1 MIVILHKLFLLFCT
15 ISPKSRH
22 RRADPAEEWPL
33 DCWLIA
39 FFPRLGYTGPEVR
52 TMDMHAFGQFI
63 AENRRARG
71 LTQLQL
77 AEALHVT
84 DKAVSKWE
92 RGLSFPDVT
101 LLEPLAAALGLTV
114 AELMA
119 CRRQERAEQKGAEE
133 SMQNLLTIS
142 RASVRRERR
151 RSWQRLGAVLVLLAV
166 TAVVAAWALMIEYK
180 DYWYSSIV
188 LKETVDGVNYIYIDV
203 PNTGHLLR
211 LRCGEDIDFDAIQ
224 TEQEVGTPGTYP
236 VGYHLEY
243 RWNRLTYQGTATV
256 CENTGYPY
264 FTEMDIVGSSMGMDY
279 NPETL
284 DTLFGYLDISYEYV
298 DAYPDP
304 TGNASLYT
312 WNFWLGNGWDNW
324 QEECL
329 LTVKDSRGFANVDWD
344 GDGQSELA
352 VRTRW
357 EEKPYAIY
365 DLESGPLSITYPDT
379 VDEALAERLMTA
391 KEMQDALEWQLFWGL
406 ESD

>member
-1 MIVILHKLFLLFCT
+1 
-15 ISPKSRH
+15 
-22 RRADPAEEWPL
+22 
-33 DCWLIA
+33 
-39 FFPRLGYTGPEVR
+39 
-52 TMDMHAFGQFI
+52 
-63 AENRRARG
+63 
-71 LTQLQL
+71 
-77 AEALHVT
+77 
-84 DKAVSKWE
+84 
-92 RGLSFPDVT
+92 
-101 LLEPLAAALGLTV
+101 
-114 AELMA
+114 
-119 CRRQERAEQKGAEE
+119 
-133 SMQNLLTIS
+133 
-142 RASVRRERR
+142 
-151 RSWQRLGAVLVLLAV
+151 
-166 TAVVAAWALMIEYK
+166 
-180 DYWYSSIV
+180 
-188 LKETVDGVNYIYIDV
+188 
-203 PNTGHLLR
+203 
-211 LRCGEDIDFDAIQ
+211 
-224 TEQEVGTPGTYP
+224 
-236 VGYHLEY
+236 
-243 RWNRLTYQGTATV
+243 
-256 CENTGYPY
+256 
-264 FTEMDIVGSSMGMDY
+264 MDIVGSSMGMDY

-365 DLESGPLSITYPDT
+365 DLESGALSITYPDT

>member
-1 MIVILHKLFLLFCT
+1 MN
-15 ISPKSRH
+15 
-22 RRADPAEEWPL
+22 
-33 DCWLIA
+33 
-39 FFPRLGYTGPEVR
+39 
-52 TMDMHAFGQFI
+52 MHAFGQFI
-63 AENRRARG
+63 AERRRGLG

-77 AEALHVT
+77 AESLHVT

-92 RGLSFPDVT
+92 RGLSYPDVT
-101 LLEPLAAALGLTV
+101 LLEPLAEALGLSV
-114 AELMA
+114 EELMA
-119 CRRQERAEQKGAEE
+119 CRRQERREEETPVKEQEAVRG
-133 SMQNLLTIS
+133 LLDIS
-142 RASVRRERR
+142 RDSVRKERR
-151 RSWQRLGAVLVLLAV
+151 RSWQRLAAVLVLLAV
-166 TAVVAAWALMIEYK
+166 TAAVVAWALMIEYK

-211 LRCGEDIDFDAIQ
+211 LRCGGDIDFDSIQ
-224 TEQEVGTPGTYP
+224 TEQEVGTPETYP

-365 DLESGPLSITYPDT
+365 DLESGALSITYPDT

-391 KEMQDALEWQLFWGL
+391 KEMQDALERQLFWGL